1 MSGLD
6 CVTWNAEPPS
16 GDILSG
22 DATSYIQPQF
32 LLNLPVC
39 EGVCDLHI
47 SLIHSEKDTNKKKK
61 RHKLPLIGII
71 L

>member
-6 CVTWNAEPPS
+6 CVTLDAEPPS

-22 DATSYIQPQF
+22 DATSYIQPQS
-32 LLNLPVC
+32 LLNSPVC

-47 SLIHSEKDTNKKKK
+47 SLIHSEKDPIFKK
-61 RHKLPLIGII
+61 PP
-71 L
+71 